1 MVSSHAYVCMR
12 VTLCVRVCVHLCRKN
27 YEVCCIMSS
36 ACWALIPSVAKGIRG
51 EGRGIRSWEPGRSA
65 AGVTFEPRLLHFK
78 ARTKRAHTH
87 TYTQTRTSTKV
98 SKSIQTHTHSLTS
111 THTLAVLNN
120 RLRLTGCQRPLPTLP
135 LPLPPP
141 LAALLGQLAL
151 VYHLLLQL

>member
-12 VTLCVRVCVHLCRKN
+12 VTLCVRLCVYLCRKN

-87 TYTQTRTSTKV
+87 TQTRTSTKV
-98 SKSIQTHTHSLTS
+98 SKSIQTHTHSLTY

-135 LPLPPP
+135 LPLPLP
-141 LAALLGQLAL
+141 LVALLGQLAL

>member
-12 VTLCVRVCVHLCRKN
+12 VTLCVRLCVYLCRKN

-51 EGRGIRSWEPGRSA
+51 EERGIRSWEPGRSA

-78 ARTKRAHTH
+78 ARTKRAHKH
-87 TYTQTRTSTKV
+87 
-98 SKSIQTHTHSLTS
+98 THTHKHVQAQKCQNPCKHTHVHLH

-135 LPLPPP
+135 LQLRLPLV
-141 LAALLGQLAL
+141 ALLGQLAL